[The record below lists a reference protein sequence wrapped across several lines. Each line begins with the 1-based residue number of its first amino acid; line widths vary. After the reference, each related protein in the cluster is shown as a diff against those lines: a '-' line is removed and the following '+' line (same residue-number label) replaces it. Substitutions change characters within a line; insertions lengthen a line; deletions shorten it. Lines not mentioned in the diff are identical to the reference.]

1 MEARQR
7 DRGGPLD
14 LVAASDTFK
23 EPLALDDDHY
33 TFHGL
38 EVDKTRKLQSL
49 LHSAE
54 RGCSS
59 AYRFP
64 SCGVAVYHA
73 QLRSLSQ
80 GRDVLT
86 FDYHRNDFQRKK
98 LTESTHP
105 SPVPILIPFLLFY
118 YCAASVSACSVYS
131 TSDVLP
137 ASFEFITPPPP
148 ATMSTRAPPLRA
160 EERPPAYRMVTRVYN
175 NSLRPFVIVIG
186 SVVAIW
192 SLVWAIPSFQDI
204 NEDKSNGQPKF
215 AVFDIV
221 LGTIYATACAIE
233 VFGVIAAATQ
243 RLFMVRIYAVLSLVG
258 SLAVVAAGFMRVVL
272 HFVFKVRVLAAS
284 PRARMADLRVTSA
297 QNGLIDECKQI
308 AQGQGIEIRF
318 GIWFHHFKEK
328 LTADEAD
335 SFCKSAWNRDSL
347 NEILFLIFE
356 IGQSPRV
363 RPCARPQH

>member
-33 TFHGL
+33 TLHGL
-38 EVDKTRKLQSL
+38 AIPLLWRRRLACSAAFSFSGSGRVGVHGDKPESVPWNCRANIHRITSEATRVAFL
-49 LHSAE
+49 LAEAHVRGIVICTHRLFSCTVSATSP
-54 RGCSS
+54 R
-59 AYRFP
+59 
-64 SCGVAVYHA
+64 YHA
-73 QLRSLSQ
+73 AAIFQSRFLNAS
-80 GRDVLT
+80 VLT

-98 LTESTHP
+98 LTESAHP

-118 YCAASVSACSVYS
+118 YRAASVSACSVYS

-137 ASFEFITPPPP
+137 ASLEFITPPPP

-192 SLVWAIPSFQDI
+192 SLAWAIPSFQDI

-284 PRARMADLRVTSA
+284 PRARMAD
-297 QNGLIDECKQI
+297 
-308 AQGQGIEIRF
+308 
-318 GIWFHHFKEK
+318 
-328 LTADEAD
+328 
-335 SFCKSAWNRDSL
+335 
-347 NEILFLIFE
+347 
-356 IGQSPRV
+356 
-363 RPCARPQH
+363 